1 MEEICF
7 HFSRSLVYAWSV
19 KLLNIIESTKMNYKK
34 SAKTSYFTLVELL
47 VVIAV
52 IGILVSMLMPSL
64 KKARDAS
71 YQSVSKHNL
80 SQIYKQFM
88 IHVDDNND
96 RLPGIRT
103 LDGVALY
110 WYNYL
115 RDSFGGEEPAKKILL
130 IPGQSYTSNTKYS
143 YSPTFTIYSKNG
155 NFLSQN
161 GGRIMQNIFQPSEA
175 YLMVE
180 SKPVNNG
187 NAAFANRWNEL
198 VNDRD
203 KTTSSETTRLNFPYF
218 EKMVNLKAVGAV
230 NAVHFNQIRYIT
242 ESEW

>member
-1 MEEICF
+1 
-7 HFSRSLVYAWSV
+7 
-19 KLLNIIESTKMNYKK
+19 
-34 SAKTSYFTLVELL
+34 
-47 VVIAV
+47 
-52 IGILVSMLMPSL
+52 
-64 KKARDAS
+64 
-71 YQSVSKHNL
+71 
-80 SQIYKQFM
+80 
-88 IHVDDNND
+88 
-96 RLPGIRT
+96 
-103 LDGVALY
+103 
-110 WYNYL
+110 
-115 RDSFGGEEPAKKILL
+115 
-130 IPGQSYTSNTKYS
+130 
-143 YSPTFTIYSKNG
+143 
-155 NFLSQN
+155 
-161 GGRIMQNIFQPSEA
+161 MQNIFQPSEA